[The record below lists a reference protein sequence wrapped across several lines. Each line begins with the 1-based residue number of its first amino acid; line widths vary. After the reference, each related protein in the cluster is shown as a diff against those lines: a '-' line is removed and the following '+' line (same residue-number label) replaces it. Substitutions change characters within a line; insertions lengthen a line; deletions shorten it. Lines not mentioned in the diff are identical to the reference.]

1 MLDLINIGLNQTDII
16 KYAKIIR
23 KLWKSSYSIK
33 DVALVMIML
42 VDEMAISR
50 TRTTIIDDETI
61 EILERATEELSRLD
75 FRE

>member
-1 MLDLINIGLNQTDII
+1 LLDLINIGLNQTDII

-23 KLWKSSYSIK
+23 KLCKSSYSIK

-50 TRTTIIDDETI
+50 TRTTIIVDETI
-61 EILERATEELSRLD
+61 EILERAKEKLSR
-75 FRE
+75 